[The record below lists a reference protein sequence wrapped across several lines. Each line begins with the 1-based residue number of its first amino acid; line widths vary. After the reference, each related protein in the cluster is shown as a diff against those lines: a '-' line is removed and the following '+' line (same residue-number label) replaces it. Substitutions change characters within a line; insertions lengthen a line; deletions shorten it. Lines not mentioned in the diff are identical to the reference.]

1 MREYET
7 LPRVLF
13 CTDTYPPQVNGVSVV
28 TALSVSG
35 LRHRGW
41 NCGVVAPR
49 YPRESF
55 DAFDA
60 LRFGDGVA
68 DTHFALPSVRF
79 PPYPDLRLAAPL
91 YGAVRRAVARFQP
104 DLVHCET
111 EFMIGRLGQMAAGRA
126 GIPIVTS
133 YHTDFGRY
141 THAYG
146 VPWLHSTVTSYL
158 ARFHR
163 RGQRAYTPSEP
174 ARQDLLNMGVAD
186 VEVWGRGVDVELFHP
201 TKRSTPLREALGLTE
216 KFVFVHVG
224 RLAAEKNVPV
234 VLDAFRQARKL
245 LPHGSVHL
253 LVAGSGPAEP
263 ELRRR
268 ASGSVTFLGNLDRQ
282 NRLPD
287 IYASAD
293 AFVFASLTETL
304 GLVVLEAMA
313 SGLPVVAVA
322 AGGVVD
328 HVRDGRNGL
337 AVPLGSLTTM
347 IDGLKD
353 AMVRLVREP
362 GLRGTLATEAR
373 RTAEA
378 CSWQCELDRLEESY
392 REVMRAAGCGMRDA
406 ERGRTA
412 ANPHPAPHVPHPA

>member
-1 MREYET
+1 MRLAPEQRT
-7 LPRVLF
+7 LRVLF

-35 LRHRGW
+35 LRKRGW
-41 NCGVVAPR
+41 SCGVVAPQ
-49 YPRESF
+49 YPNEAF

-60 LRFGDGVA
+60 LHFGDGVA

-91 YGAVRRAVARFQP
+91 YGAVRRAVDRFRP

-111 EFMIGRLGQMAAGRA
+111 EFMIGRLGQMAAARA
-126 GIPIVTS
+126 GAPIVTS

-146 VPWLHSTVTSYL
+146 VPWLHSTVTAYL

-186 VEVWGRGVDVELFHP
+186 VEVWGRGVDIELFHP
-201 TKRSTPLREALGLTE
+201 TNRSMPLREALGLTD

-224 RLAAEKNVPV
+224 RLAAEKNVHV
-234 VLDAFRQARKL
+234 LLDAFRQAREL
-245 LPHGSVHL
+245 LPRGSVHL
-253 LVAGSGPAEP
+253 LIAGSGPAEP

-268 ASGSVTFLGNLDRQ
+268 APESVTFLGNLDRQ

-287 IYASAD
+287 IYASGD

-313 SGLPVVAVA
+313 SGLPVVAIA

-328 HVRDGRNGL
+328 HLRDEHNGL
-337 AVPLGSLTTM
+337 AVPLADLTTM
-347 IDGLKD
+347 TDGLKEN
-353 AMVRLVREP
+353 MVRLVREP
-362 GLRGTLATEAR
+362 VLRRRLAVAAR
-373 RTAEA
+373 RTAETR
-378 CSWQCELDRLEESY
+378 SWQCELDRLEQSY
-392 REVMRAAGCGMRDA
+392 REVHAAWLTSRGTSTPMPSLSFARDA
-406 ERGRTA
+406 R
-412 ANPHPAPHVPHPA
+412 

>member
-7 LPRVLF
+7 LRVLF

-41 NCGVVAPR
+41 SCGVVAPR
-49 YPRESF
+49 YPREAF

-60 LRFGDGVA
+60 LHFGDGAA
-68 DTHFALPSVRF
+68 DSHFALPSMRF

-91 YGAVRRAVARFQP
+91 YGAVRGAVARFQP

-111 EFMIGRLGQMAAGRA
+111 EFMIGRLGQIAAARA
-126 GIPIVTS
+126 SIPIVTS

-146 VPWLHSTVTSYL
+146 VPWLHSTVTSNL

-201 TKRSTPLREALGLTE
+201 NKRSTPLREALGLTE
-216 KFVFVHVG
+216 KFVFIHVG
-224 RLAAEKNVPV
+224 RLAAEKNVHV
-234 VLDAFRQARKL
+234 VLDAFRQARKS
-245 LPHGSVHL
+245 LPRGSVHL

-287 IYASAD
+287 MYASAD

-328 HVRDGRNGL
+328 HLRDGCNGL
-337 AVPLGSLTTM
+337 AVAPGSLTSMTE
-347 IDGLKD
+347 GLKQG
-353 AMVRLVREP
+353 MVRLVREP
-362 GLRGTLATEAR
+362 GLPRGLAAEAR

-378 CSWQCELDRLEESY
+378 RSWEHELDRLEDSY
-392 REVMRAAGCGMRDA
+392 REVHAGWSAR
-406 ERGRTA
+406 RG
-412 ANPHPAPHVPHPA
+412 PARSVSPELSFARQPR

>member
-1 MREYET
+1 
-7 LPRVLF
+7 
-13 CTDTYPPQVNGVSVV
+13 
-28 TALSVSG
+28 VSG

-41 NCGVVAPR
+41 SCGVVAPQ
-49 YPRESF
+49 YPREAF

-60 LRFGDGVA
+60 LTFGDGVA

-111 EFMIGRLGQMAAGRA
+111 EFMIGRLGQIAARRA
-126 GIPIVTS
+126 GLPIVTS

-141 THAYG
+141 TYAYG
-146 VPWLHSTVTSYL
+146 VPWLHSTVQSYL

-186 VEVWGRGVDVELFHP
+186 VEVWGRGVDVQLFHP
-201 TKRSTPLREALGLTE
+201 NKRSTPLREALGLTE

-224 RLAAEKNVPV
+224 RLAAEKNVHV
-234 VLDAFRQARKL
+234 VLDAFRQARRL
-245 LPHGSVHL
+245 LPRGSVHL

-328 HVRDGRNGL
+328 HVRDGRNGF
-337 AVPLGSLTTM
+337 AVSPGNLTTM
-347 IDGLKD
+347 VDGLKD

-362 GLRGTLATEAR
+362 GLRGTLAAEAR

-378 CSWQCELDRLEESY
+378 RSWQHELDRLEESY
-392 REVMRAAGCGMRDA
+392 REVMQGAGCAMPDA
-406 ERGRTA
+406 GHGRLA
-412 ANPHPAPHVPHPA
+412 GHRHRASRIPRPA

>member
-1 MREYET
+1 MRSSDHRA
-7 LPRVLF
+7 LRILF

-35 LRHRGW
+35 LRQRGW
-41 NCGVVAPR
+41 SCAVVAPR
-49 YPRESF
+49 YPREAF

-60 LRFGDGVA
+60 LHFGDGVA
-68 DTHFALPSVRF
+68 DSHFDIPSALF
-79 PPYPDLRLAAPL
+79 PLYPDLRLAAPM
-91 YGAVRRAVARFQP
+91 YGTVRGAVARFRP

-111 EFMIGRLGQMAAGRA
+111 EFMIGRLGQIAAARA
-126 GIPIVTS
+126 GAPIVTS

-146 VPWLHSTVTSYL
+146 VPWLHSTVTNYL

-163 RGQRAYTPSEP
+163 RAQRTYTPSEP

-186 VEVWGRGVDVELFHP
+186 VEVWGRGVDVQLFHP
-201 TKRSTPLREALGLTE
+201 TKRSTPLRESLGLTE
-216 KFVFVHVG
+216 KFVFIHVG
-224 RLAAEKNVPV
+224 RLAAEKNVHV
-234 VLDAFRQARKL
+234 VLDAFRQAREL
-245 LPHGSVHL
+245 LPRGSVHL
-253 LVAGSGPAEP
+253 LVAGSGPAEA

-268 ASGSVTFLGNLDRQ
+268 APESVSFLGNLDRQ

-287 IYASAD
+287 MYASAD

-328 HVRDGRNGL
+328 HLRDEENGL
-337 AVPLGSLTTM
+337 AVPPAGLTTM
-347 IDGLKD
+347 TDGLKER
-353 AMVRLVREP
+353 MVRLVRDP
-362 GLRGTLATEAR
+362 QLRRALALEAR
-373 RTAEA
+373 QTAEA
-378 CSWQCELDRLEESY
+378 RSWQCELDRLEQSY
-392 REVMRAAGCGMRDA
+392 REVHAAWLAR
-406 ERGRTA
+406 RGTS
-412 ANPHPAPHVPHPA
+412 APLSSFSLARQPR

>member
-1 MREYET
+1 M
-7 LPRVLF
+7 LPRSEDRALRILF

-35 LRHRGW
+35 LRQRGW
-41 NCGVVAPR
+41 SCAVVSPR
-49 YPRESF
+49 YPRETF

-60 LRFGDGVA
+60 LHFGDGEA
-68 DTHFALPSVRF
+68 DTNFSLPSMRF

-91 YGAVRRAVARFQP
+91 YSTLRRAVARFRP
-104 DLVHCET
+104 DIVHCET
-111 EFMIGRLGQMAAGRA
+111 EFVIGRLGQTAAARA
-126 GIPIVTS
+126 GAPIVTS

-146 VPWLHSTVTSYL
+146 VPWLHPTVTAYL

-163 RGQRAYTPSEP
+163 RGQRTYTPSEP
-174 ARQDLLNMGVAD
+174 ARQDLLNMGVRD
-186 VEVWGRGVDVELFHP
+186 VEVWGRGVDVQLFHP
-201 TKRSTPLREALGLTE
+201 RKRSTPLREALGLTE
-216 KFVFVHVG
+216 KFVFAHVG
-224 RLAAEKNVPV
+224 RLAAEKNVNV

-245 LPHGSVHL
+245 LPRGSVHL

-263 ELRRR
+263 DLRRR
-268 ASGSVTFLGNLDRQ
+268 APGSVTFLGNLDRQ

-287 IYASAD
+287 MYASAD

-328 HVRDGRNGL
+328 HLRDEENGL
-337 AVPLGSLTTM
+337 AVAPGSLTAMT
-347 IDGLKD
+347 DGLKER
-353 AMVRLVREP
+353 MVRLVREP
-362 GLRGTLATEAR
+362 ALRRALAAEAR

-378 CSWQCELDRLEESY
+378 RSWQCELDRLEESY
-392 REVMRAAGCGMRDA
+392 REVDAKWRAMHGSSTPMPSLSLARQP
-406 ERGRTA
+406 R
-412 ANPHPAPHVPHPA
+412 

>member
-1 MREYET
+1 MPAPDRRA
-7 LPRVLF
+7 LRILF

-35 LRHRGW
+35 LRQRGW
-41 NCGVVAPR
+41 SCAVVAPR
-49 YPRESF
+49 YPREAF

-60 LRFGDGVA
+60 LQFGDGVA
-68 DTHFALPSVRF
+68 DSHFALPSVRF

-91 YGAVRRAVARFQP
+91 HGTVRRAVARFEP

-111 EFMIGRLGQMAAGRA
+111 EFMIGRLGQIAAARA
-126 GIPIVTS
+126 GAPIVTS

-146 VPWLHSTVTSYL
+146 VPWLHSTVTNYL

-163 RGQRAYTPSEP
+163 RAQRTYTPSEP

-201 TKRSTPLREALGLTE
+201 TKRSTPLRESLGLAE
-216 KFVFVHVG
+216 KFVFIHVG
-224 RLAAEKNVPV
+224 RLAAEKNVHV
-234 VLDAFRQARKL
+234 VLDAFRQAREL
-245 LPHGSVHL
+245 LPRGSVHL
-253 LVAGSGPAEP
+253 LVAGNGPAELD
-263 ELRRR
+263 LRRR
-268 ASGSVTFLGNLDRQ
+268 APESVTFLGNLDRQ

-287 IYASAD
+287 TYASAD

-328 HVRDGRNGL
+328 HLRDEDNGL
-337 AVPLGSLTTM
+337 AVPPAGLTTM
-347 IDGLKD
+347 TNGLKER
-353 AMVRLVREP
+353 MVRLARDP
-362 GLRGTLATEAR
+362 ALRRSLALAAR
-373 RTAEA
+373 RTAEGR
-378 CSWQCELDRLEESY
+378 SWQCELDRLEQSY
-392 REVMRAAGCGMRDA
+392 REVHAAWLTG
-406 ERGRTA
+406 RGA
-412 ANPHPAPHVPHPA
+412 SAPLPSFSLAREPR

>member
-1 MREYET
+1 MRVGAEQSA
-7 LPRVLF
+7 LRILF

-35 LRHRGW
+35 LRQRGW
-41 NCGVVAPR
+41 SCGVVAPR
-49 YPRESF
+49 YPREAF

-60 LRFGDGVA
+60 LHFGDGVA
-68 DTHFALPSVRF
+68 DTHFALPSIRF
-79 PPYPDLRLAAPL
+79 PPYPGLRLAAPM
-91 YGAVRRAVARFQP
+91 YGTVRRAVDRFQP

-111 EFMIGRLGQMAAGRA
+111 EFMIGRLGQIAAVRA
-126 GIPIVTS
+126 GVPIVTS

-146 VPWLHSTVTSYL
+146 VPWLHSSVTAYL

-163 RGQRAYTPSEP
+163 RGQRTYTPSEP
-174 ARQDLLNMGVAD
+174 ARQDLLDMGVAD
-186 VEVWGRGVDVELFHP
+186 VEVWGRGVDVQLFNP
-201 TKRSTPLREALGLTE
+201 NKRSTPLREALGLTE

-224 RLAAEKNVPV
+224 RLAAEKNVHV

-245 LPHGSVHL
+245 LPRGSVHL

-282 NRLPD
+282 HRLPEM
-287 IYASAD
+287 YASAD

-328 HVRDGRNGL
+328 HLHDERNGL
-337 AVPLGSLTTM
+337 AVPPGGLTAM
-347 IDGLKD
+347 SDGLKNG
-353 AMVRLVREP
+353 MVRLVREP
-362 GLRGTLATEAR
+362 GLRHTLATEAR

-378 CSWQCELDRLEESY
+378 RSWQHELDRLEESY
-392 REVMRAAGCGMRDA
+392 REVHAAWLKR
-406 ERGRTA
+406 RGESSPMTPSLSLARQ
-412 ANPHPAPHVPHPA
+412 PR

>member
-7 LPRVLF
+7 ALRVFF

-55 DAFDA
+55 DAFDS
-60 LRFGDGVA
+60 LQFGDGVA
-68 DTHFALPSVRF
+68 DTHVTLPSVRF

-91 YGAVRRAVARFQP
+91 YGAVQRAMARFQP

-111 EFMIGRLGQMAAGRA
+111 EFMIGRLGQIAAAHA
-126 GIPIVTS
+126 GLPIVTS

-158 ARFHR
+158 TRFHK
-163 RGQRAYTPSEP
+163 RGQRTYTPSEP
-174 ARQDLLNMGVAD
+174 ARQDLLKMGIRD
-186 VEVWGRGVDVELFHP
+186 VEVWGRGVDVDLFHP
-201 TKRSTPLREALGLTE
+201 SKRSTPLRQALGLNE
-216 KFVFVHVG
+216 KFVFIHVG
-224 RLAAEKNVPV
+224 RLAAEKNVHV

-268 ASGSVTFLGNLDRQ
+268 ASGAVTFLGNLDRQ

-287 IYASAD
+287 MYASAD

-328 HVRDGRNGL
+328 HLQDERNGL
-337 AVPLGSLTTM
+337 AVAPGSLTAMT
-347 IDGLKD
+347 DGLKNG
-353 AMVRLVREP
+353 MVRLVREA
-362 GLRGTLATEAR
+362 GLRGSLSAEAR
-373 RTAEA
+373 RTSEA
-378 CSWQCELDRLEESY
+378 RSWQCELDRLEESY
-392 REVMRAAGCGMRDA
+392 REVHGGWMTR
-406 ERGRTA
+406 RGRST
-412 ANPHPAPHVPHPA
+412 PATPSFSLAR